1 MEKMLVLIKN
11 VEKCWKFTVKCIE
24 NVENLLQNIKKCRKM
39 LKNVECWKYLRKCWN
54 VEKCWSEN

>member
-1 MEKMLVLIKN
+1 MLEN

-54 VEKCWSEN
+54 VEKCWCEN